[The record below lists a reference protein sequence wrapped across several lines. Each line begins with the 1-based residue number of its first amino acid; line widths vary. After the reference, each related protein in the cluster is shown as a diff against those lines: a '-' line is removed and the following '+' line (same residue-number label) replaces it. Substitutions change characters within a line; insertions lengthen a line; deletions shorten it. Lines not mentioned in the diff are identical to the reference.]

1 METEHGDQALNDE
14 QSLVERCLAGDDSA
28 YYAFVERFQS
38 IVFGVCLRMLG
49 DRQEAEDAAQ
59 DVFVRA
65 IRSLARWDKERPLR
79 PWLLTIAANR
89 CRTYL
94 HQRRRRP
101 SASEYVDEWA
111 DPRWEQGDSHELWQE
126 IRKALDE
133 LREDYRR
140 VFLLFHEQGLS
151 YEEMS
156 QLTGKPIGTLK
167 TWLHRARNEMLRL
180 LRKKGLATEVRND
193 SADD

>member
-1 METEHGDQALNDE
+1 MLKDETALVD
-14 QSLVERCLAGDDSA
+14 RCLSGETQAH
-28 YYAFVERFQS
+28 YEFVERFQS
-38 IVFGVCLRMLG
+38 LVFGVCLRMLG
-49 DRQEAEDAAQ
+49 DRQEAEDASQ

-65 IRSLARWDKERPLR
+65 IRSLGRWDRERPLR
-79 PWLLTIAANR
+79 PWLLTIASNR

-101 SASEYVDEWA
+101 TASEYAEDIA
-111 DPRWEQGDSHELWQE
+111 DPRAEQDGSQELWHE

-133 LREDYRR
+133 LRPDYRK

-156 QLTGKPIGTLK
+156 QVTGKPIGTLK

-180 LRKKGLATEVRND
+180 LRRKGLATEVRHDVNEL
-193 SADD
+193 

>member
-1 METEHGDQALNDE
+1 MESEHGDQNLKDE
-14 QSLVERCLAGDDSA
+14 RSLVERCLAGDQQA
-28 YYAFVERFQS
+28 HYEFVERYQS
-38 IVFGVCLRMLG
+38 LVFGVCLRMLG

-65 IRSLARWDKERPLR
+65 IRSLARWDRQRPIR
-79 PWLLTIAANR
+79 PWLLTIASNR
-89 CRTYL
+89 SRTYL

-101 SASEYVDEWA
+101 TASEYVDDLA
-111 DPRWEQGDSHELWQE
+111 DPRWEQGDSQELWQE
-126 IRKALDE
+126 IRKALGE
-133 LREDYRR
+133 LREDYRT

-156 QLTGKPIGTLK
+156 QVTGKPVGTLK

-180 LRKKGLATEVRND
+180 LRRKGLATEVRNESHD
-193 SADD
+193 P